1 MLNQRFFNFTEL
13 LHFRSEHSGDY
24 NPTGAVLFI
33 LQSHGLKP
41 GILVVVIN
49 H

>member
-1 MLNQRFFNFTEL
+1 MLNQRFLISQNYYISDLST
-13 LHFRSEHSGDY
+13 GDY
-24 NPTGAVLFI
+24 KPTGAVLFI